1 MPYVPPELPA
11 VAPVAKPRCPPCCH
25 VSATQILA
33 LAWSALSRWNVAH
46 QASGIATWLCPLY
59 VLLPVTSFRFA
70 FPCVPPCAVEMLFAR
85 CGGMV
90 DGGLTGIPVTSR
102 DHVWHKF
109 PALILTSNGHLSK
122 MPPSIATKG
131 RGKMTST
138 HKLSNADVHSGG
150 TSAPQVSTN
159 KINPHPGDLS
169 FIDVPGSINTFWLS
183 INNWGEIAG
192 VEGINDA
199 GVIVGEAAL
208 ALTRS
213 AFCTIPV

>member
-1 MPYVPPELPA
+1 
-11 VAPVAKPRCPPCCH
+11 
-25 VSATQILA
+25 
-33 LAWSALSRWNVAH
+33 
-46 QASGIATWLCPLY
+46 
-59 VLLPVTSFRFA
+59 
-70 FPCVPPCAVEMLFAR
+70 
-85 CGGMV
+85 MV

-199 GVIVGEAAL
+199 GVIVGEAAFG
-208 ALTRS
+208 THQIG
-213 AFCTIPV
+213 FCTIPVPTILSLSVSADFMIRGTCWVDFNMTCGACCLPIHDSQWAQTLH